1 MYAEPTIP
9 NTSLTPCATSVS
21 TNASEGVIFCLPVTA
36 RFLVSVMMF
45 ISIPRKDSL
54 QIALS
59 ARVAVRAGASMRR
72 HVGPAS
78 QS

>member
-1 MYAEPTIP
+1 LRDER
-9 NTSLTPCATSVS
+9 LDE
-21 TNASEGVIFCLPVTA
+21 ASEGVIFCLPVTA

-59 ARVAVRAGASMRR
+59 PRVAVRAGASVRR
-72 HVGPAS
+72 RVGPAS